1 MRELY
6 IDGAIVDD
14 DDMSGGGCCPSA
26 IRAELAAFDA
36 EEPIELHINSGGG
49 SVVAGVAIAN
59 MIGRHKGKT
68 TAYCDGLCASIA
80 TQIFFSADSCIMPAN
95 TFLMIHMPTTET
107 AGNAAGLRKSAAQ
120 LDVIQRG
127 LETTYMKKA
136 RDGVKAEQIH
146 EMMNA
151 ETWLTA
157 ADAAALFKI
166 TVIEPLASLN
176 ALGFDVLRAGGIKI
190 PSAVKN
196 CFERKDER
204 MKTWELRQAIA
215 DKEFEVESLRRKGDR
230 RWGQASTELSAMKDA
245 LEFNL
250 QREEEEHRVLN
261 QAVGG
266 GLARVNE
273 YRALAPSH
281 FTPIENRGTSEN
293 AKRLYNRAF
302 NKLVLSGA
310 RQAPANLTD
319 EERQAYYN
327 VSGSPGAPGQIEAV
341 PSRGGYLVSP
351 DQMRTLQEYRQAF
364 VALKDYC
371 NVIAA
376 GSNSGRWPT
385 LPQQNIEFHSFVE
398 MTDLDEDE
406 LTFDELQYAIEDYGL
421 IIPCSNQLLED
432 NDVDLLG
439 VIGRTLAQ
447 GAVKTENR
455 QILALLTPMLNN
467 ATVISDY
474 KGLVTALYKTLDG
487 VYEPSAKVFCNQDG
501 FVWMSN
507 LEDGNNRP
515 LLIPD
520 VTAPNTYLFRGREIV
535 ILPNVTLGNTVS
547 GANTYAPIFV
557 GDMQTALTF
566 FERKGFELSTSSEY
580 LWRKNAFACRGVIR
594 FDVVATDPNALIA
607 LKVAV

>member
-1 MRELY
+1 MREIF

-36 EEPIELHINSGGG
+36 EEEIELHINSGGG

-59 MIGRHKGKT
+59 LIGRHKGKT

-80 TQIFFSADSCIMPAN
+80 TQIFFSADHCKMPSN
-95 TFLMIHMPTTET
+95 TFLMIHTPTTET
-107 AGNAAGLRKSAAQ
+107 AGNASELRKSAAQ

-146 EMMNA
+146 EMMST

-157 ADAAALFKI
+157 ADAAKIFKI

-190 PSAVKN
+190 PSSVKN
-196 CFERKDER
+196 CFERTDER
-204 MKTWELRQAIA
+204 MKTWELRKAIA

-245 LEFNL
+245 LEYNL
-250 QREEEEHRVLN
+250 QREEEELRALN

-266 GLARVNE
+266 GLSRVNE

-281 FTPIENRGTSEN
+281 FTPIENLGTSEN

-351 DQMRTLQEYRQAF
+351 DQMKTLQEYRQAF

-371 NVIAA
+371 NLVSA
-376 GSNSGRWPT
+376 GSSSGRWPT
-385 LPQQNIEFHSFVE
+385 LPQQSIEFKAFVE
-398 MTDLDEDE
+398 MTDLDEDQIS
-406 LTFDELQYAIEDYGL
+406 FDELQYSIEDYGL
-421 IIPCSNQLLED
+421 IVPCSNQLLED
-432 NDVDLLG
+432 VDVDLLA
-439 VIGRTLAQ
+439 VIGRTLAK
-447 GAVKTENR
+447 GAVRTENR
-455 QILALLTPMLNN
+455 KILSLLTPMLNN
-467 ATVISDY
+467 APVITDY
-474 KGLVTALYKTLDG
+474 KALVSALYKTLDG
-487 VYEPSAKVFCNQDG
+487 VYEPTAKVFVNQDS
-501 FVWMSN
+501 FVWLSN
-507 LEDGNNRP
+507 LEDANNRP
-515 LLIPD
+515 LMIPD
-520 VTAPNTYLFRGREIV
+520 VTAPNTYLFRGKQIV
-535 ILPNVTLGNTVS
+535 LVPNTVLDSTVS
-547 GANTYAPIFV
+547 GANTYAPIFL
-557 GDMQTALTF
+557 GDMQSALTF

-594 FDVVATDPNALIA
+594 FDCVMTDPNALIA